1 MSTTDESRDT
11 EVPEDPDARADIEAP
26 TARAAA
32 RTPGSGRVPLWVLV
46 VALVAVLVAALGGL
60 AAYGGQTL
68 PERLGP
74 PVEELA
80 VERTVIAPGSIELV
94 LRNTGP
100 DPVAVAQVFVNDS
113 YVDFTGADGPIGR
126 LATDTLVL
134 DYPWQ
139 DGQPYTV
146 SMLTSTGLVIEHV
159 VDAAVATPEPGFA
172 FLGVMALVG
181 TYVGVLPVLLGM
193 LVLPI
198 LRRTSG
204 RVVRVL
210 LALTVGL
217 LAYLALDALLEGI
230 DLAVLSGGAF
240 GGPALVFLGAGMAF
254 LALTAIDK
262 VLAGRRSDAGTAG
275 ASGMRLAVMIAIG
288 IGLHNLGE
296 GLVIGSAYAVG
307 ELALGAAL
315 IVGFAAHNT
324 TEGLAIVA
332 PLTTRRPSL
341 WSLVGLGLIAG
352 APAILGAVIG
362 ASVDNAALSALLFGV
377 GVGAIVQVIIQIV
390 PGLRDRASGR
400 LLDPAVIGG
409 LAAGVVIMYLT
420 GLLVAA

>member
-1 MSTTDESRDT
+1 MSTTDESRDAET
-11 EVPEDPDARADIEAP
+11 RQDPA
-26 TARAAA
+26 ARAAA
-32 RTPGSGRVPLWVLV
+32 EDPKPAAGTATRDSRRVPLWALV
-46 VALVAVLVAALGGL
+46 VGLVAVLVAALGGL

-80 VERTVIAPGSIELV
+80 VERTIIAPGSIELV

-113 YVDFTGADGPIGR
+113 YVDFTGADEPIGR
-126 LATDTLVL
+126 LASDTLVL

-159 VDAAVATPEPGFA
+159 IDAAVATPEPGFE
-172 FLGVMALVG
+172 FLGLMALVG

-217 LAYLALDALLEGI
+217 LAYLAVDALLEGI

-240 GGPALVFLGAGMAF
+240 GGPILVFLGAGLAF
-254 LALTAIDK
+254 LALTTIDK
-262 VLAGRRSDAGTAG
+262 VLAGRRPDEQG
-275 ASGMRLAVMIAIG
+275 ATGMRLAVMIAIG

-332 PLTTRRPSL
+332 PLTARRPSL

-362 ASVDNAALSALLFGV
+362 ASVDNAGLSALLFGV

-400 LLDPAVIGG
+400 LLDPAVLGG
-409 LAAGVVIMYLT
+409 LGAGVVIMYLT
-420 GLLVAA
+420 GLLVAT